1 MKKVFQLSIL
11 LVFLS
16 ACSNNEVTK
25 VSDTTEKSNVISS
38 QTKQSTRESSIASST
53 VSSAKEMQFD
63 AGTLLTAVE
72 QNDLTLVKDIV
83 SSKSYNIN
91 EQNEKG
97 ETPLL
102 IATHNNQVDIAKV
115 LIDAGADV
123 NKQDSIEDSAYLYA
137 AAQGKTEIL
146 SYILQH
152 ATPNQTVYNRFGG
165 NAIIPAAE
173 KGHLENVKLLLKD
186 GKVDINH
193 QNDYGYTA
201 LIEAVALRDG
211 SKVYQQIVSELLKNG
226 ADKTLKDNSGRTA
239 EDYASQLGY
248 ETILKLLKQY

>member
-25 VSDTTEKSNVISS
+25 VSDITEQTQISS
-38 QTKQSTRESSIASST
+38 SQSTTQKIENSTSLSETTVRYESGS
-53 VSSAKEMQFD
+53 
-63 AGTLLTAVE
+63 LLNAVE
-72 QNDLTLVKDIV
+72 TKDLTQVKEIV
-83 SSKSYNIN
+83 SSENYQIN

-102 IATHNNQVDIAKV
+102 IATHNNDVDIAKV

-123 NKQDSIEDSAYLYA
+123 NKQDNIEDSAYLYA

-146 SYILQH
+146 AYIIENT
-152 ATPNQTVYNRFGG
+152 TPNQSIYNRFGG

-173 KGHLENVKLLLKD
+173 KGHLDNVKLLLQD

-193 QNDYGYTA
+193 QNNYGYTA

-211 SKVYQQIVSELLKNG
+211 SKVYQEIVSELLKNG

-248 ETILKLLKQY
+248 ETILKLLQQY